1 MHNQPEKDNVMTLKE
16 LKTMVEMIHNM
27 PDETEIV
34 VEIPHYGGG
43 VSEVKLET
51 AFMTAS
57 KSKYVKLYTEV
68 L

>member
-1 MHNQPEKDNVMTLKE
+1 MTLKE

-34 VEIPHYGGG
+34 VEISHYGGG

-51 AFMTAS
+51 AFMPVL
-57 KSKYVKLYTEV
+57 KSKYVKLFTEV